1 MQNNNCA
8 PINKSDIGL
17 LTRFFTTQFFF
28 RTKNF
33 CVRGGYPILTPIRH
47 CSAGGSSL
55 PCFAVHSYSFWLYV
69 CMNILGTLFINIK
82 YNCIMTKL
90 TKAQK
95 SAKISE
101 AKELVIS
108 MTKSSGLVMLP
119 ANETFEVSIESG
131 VTIDSIESSAIT
143 TESGVHKFIPVVCV
157 DSNDKE
163 YKSSLYCG
171 TTEKTPEERKDWHI
185 ALFEQFGDVISEL
198 SFVGKTG
205 DVRKN
210 KAGYDVTYLSIEE

>member
-1 MQNNNCA
+1 
-8 PINKSDIGL
+8 
-17 LTRFFTTQFFF
+17 
-28 RTKNF
+28 
-33 CVRGGYPILTPIRH
+33 
-47 CSAGGSSL
+47 
-55 PCFAVHSYSFWLYV
+55 
-69 CMNILGTLFINIK
+69 
-82 YNCIMTKL
+82 MTKL

-95 SAKISE
+95 VAKISE

-119 ANETFEVSIESG
+119 ANETFDVSIAAN
-131 VTIDSIESSAIT
+131 VTIDSIEANAIT

-171 TTEKTPEERKDWHI
+171 TTEKTPDERKDWHVPF
-185 ALFEQFGDVISEL
+185 FEQFSDVLDEL

-210 KAGYDVTYLSIEE
+210 KSGYDVTYLSIQE

>member
-1 MQNNNCA
+1 
-8 PINKSDIGL
+8 
-17 LTRFFTTQFFF
+17 
-28 RTKNF
+28 
-33 CVRGGYPILTPIRH
+33 
-47 CSAGGSSL
+47 
-55 PCFAVHSYSFWLYV
+55 
-69 CMNILGTLFINIK
+69 
-82 YNCIMTKL
+82 MTKL

-95 SAKISE
+95 VAKISE
-101 AKELVIS
+101 AKDLVIN

-119 ANETFEVSIESG
+119 ANETFDVSIDANVSIES
-131 VTIDSIESSAIT
+131 IEANAIT
-143 TESGVHKFIPVVCV
+143 TESGIHKFIPVICT

-210 KAGYDVTYLSIEE
+210 KSGYDVTYLSIEE